1 MVLEAI
7 LLTVAECFPGSSLSP
22 KFTPFF
28 ILSTKMRFFAPSSGT
43 SGANYLHKLTH
54 GPRLLDLEGR
64 ESDPR
69 LLELEGVESDPRR
82 LELKGGERVNRAFCA
97 RFGDPRGERE
107 CDP

>member
-1 MVLEAI
+1 MEPRGQI
-7 LLTVAECFPGSSLSP
+7 T
-22 KFTPFF
+22 
-28 ILSTKMRFFAPSSGT
+28 ST
-43 SGANYLHKLTH
+43 NLTH

-64 ESDPR
+64 ESDLR
-69 LLELEGVESDPRR
+69 LLELEGGESDPRR